1 MIEESGNYYKK
12 ITNSIKRKFFKKNM
26 RYEYLIDIIEYLE
39 PKSIIEI
46 GVAEGKNAEEMLRKT
61 GNGTKYTGYDVFDFT
76 DKIFHNLVG
85 NGKMVLSEKEIFS
98 KLSILSGDVTLHK
111 GMTQDTLWPKGDKA
125 DLVWLDGDHRIEAI
139 RKDFDAVKKS
149 RVIVLDDYYIED
161 NQQWSIDKYGCNEL
175 VKSLQDV
182 IITPATRKLES
193 IRLAVWSNDKKILDD
208 LREIIK
214 PEH

>member
-85 NGKMVLSEKEIFS
+85 
-98 KLSILSGDVTLHK
+98 
-111 GMTQDTLWPKGDKA
+111 
-125 DLVWLDGDHRIEAI
+125 
-139 RKDFDAVKKS
+139 
-149 RVIVLDDYYIED
+149 Y
-161 NQQWSIDKYGCNEL
+161 
-175 VKSLQDV
+175 
-182 IITPATRKLES
+182 
-193 IRLAVWSNDKKILDD
+193 
-208 LREIIK
+208 
-214 PEH
+214 

>member
-1 MIEESGNYYKK
+1 MIEESGTHYKK

-85 NGKMVLSEKEIFS
+85 NGKMVLSEEEIFS
-98 KLSILSGDVTLHK
+98 KLSTLSADVTLHK

-139 RKDFDAVKKS
+139 RKDFEAVKKS

>member
-1 MIEESGNYYKK
+1 MIEESGNHYKK

-26 RYEYLIDIIEYLE
+26 RYEYLIEIIEYLE

-85 NGKMVLSEKEIFS
+85 NGKMVLSEEEIFS
-98 KLSILSGDVTLHK
+98 KLSTLSADVTLHK

-139 RKDFDAVKKS
+139 RKDFEAVKKS

-214 PEH
+214 PAH

>member
-1 MIEESGNYYKK
+1 MIEESGNHYKK

-85 NGKMVLSEKEIFS
+85 NGKMVLSEEEIFS
-98 KLSILSGDVTLHK
+98 KLSTLSADVTLHK

-139 RKDFDAVKKS
+139 RKDFEAVKKS

>member
-1 MIEESGNYYKK
+1 MIEQSGNHYKK

-85 NGKMVLSEKEIFS
+85 NGKMVLSEEEIFS
-98 KLSILSGDVTLHK
+98 KLSTLSADVTLHK
-111 GMTQDTLWPKGDKA
+111 GMTQETLWPKGDKA

-139 RKDFDAVKKS
+139 RKDFEAVKKS

>member
-1 MIEESGNYYKK
+1 MIEESGNHYKK

-85 NGKMVLSEKEIFS
+85 NGKMVLSEEEIFS
-98 KLSILSGDVTLHK
+98 KLSTLSADVTLHK

-139 RKDFDAVKKS
+139 RKDFEAVKKS

-182 IITPATRKLES
+182 IITPATRKMES

>member
-1 MIEESGNYYKK
+1 MIEESGNHYKK

-26 RYEYLIDIIEYLE
+26 RYEYLIEIIEYLE

-85 NGKMVLSEKEIFS
+85 NGKMVLSEEEIFS
-98 KLSILSGDVTLHK
+98 KLSTLSADVTLHK

-139 RKDFDAVKKS
+139 RKDFEAVKKS

>member
-1 MIEESGNYYKK
+1 MIEESGTHYKK

-26 RYEYLIDIIEYLE
+26 RYEYLIEIIEYLE

-76 DKIFHNLVG
+76 DKIFHNLAG
-85 NGKMVLSEKEIFS
+85 NGKMVLSEEEIFS
-98 KLSILSGDVTLHK
+98 KLSTLSADVTLHK

-139 RKDFDAVKKS
+139 RKDFEAVKKS

>member
-1 MIEESGNYYKK
+1 MIEESGTHYKK

-26 RYEYLIDIIEYLE
+26 RYEYLIEIIEYLE

-85 NGKMVLSEKEIFS
+85 NGKMVLSEEEIFS
-98 KLSILSGDVTLHK
+98 KLSTLSADVTLHK

-139 RKDFDAVKKS
+139 RKDFEAVKKS

>member
-85 NGKMVLSEKEIFS
+85 NGKMVLSEEEIFS
-98 KLSILSGDVTLHK
+98 KLSTITDDVTLHK

-139 RKDFDAVKKS
+139 RKDFEAVKKS